1 VLESSSVPLSHSFP
15 PSPSVHVHLP
25 CPCPPSLSAA
35 LGGCVCQV
43 DRSDIS
49 QLEAVATRLHTY
61 DDFRT
66 QVRRQGGG
74 GDGTPH
80 VAHWCPVPLLVAR
93 DCCEGCRSSC
103 PALWLVVTIRSLP
116 RAPSHVPSFTTP
128 LTASICV
135 YVCTDQRCPAS
146 TGRRAPRHAR
156 PGRRTHD
163 GDTGR
168 WGDTPYIGLYLS
180 SSSRYRS
187 PTAIQI

>member
-1 VLESSSVPLSHSFP
+1 MLESSSVPLTHSFP
-15 PSPSVHVHLP
+15 PSPSVHMHLHLP

-35 LGGCVCQV
+35 LVGCVCQV

-49 QLEAVATRLHTY
+49 QLEALATRLHTY

-103 PALWLVVTIRSLP
+103 PALWLVVTIIHTRCLAPPSCSCFIFHHPSYGLDVCMCAQTNAALRQLDVAH
-116 RAPSHVPSFTTP
+116 RAT
-128 LTASICV
+128 
-135 YVCTDQRCPAS
+135 
-146 TGRRAPRHAR
+146 RALADEH
-156 PGRRTHD
+156 T
-163 GDTGR
+163 
-168 WGDTPYIGLYLS
+168 
-180 SSSRYRS
+180 
-187 PTAIQI
+187 TAIQV